1 MWVVGCQSNPYV
13 QAQVIHEGSLRFH
26 CHPQTGP
33 LQIPPHRTPPSDSVS
48 APPAT
53 KAAYFLHVARA
64 DCKSLR

>member
-33 LQIPPHRTPPSDSVS
+33 LQIPPTAPHLLTLFLLHRPQR
-48 APPAT
+48 
-53 KAAYFLHVARA
+53 LHTFCMRLELTANH
-64 DCKSLR
+64 